1 MDGFLKPNDKMLK
14 RHRRSVFLDNKI
26 NLTFNASSNNPNGLI
41 KQGNVVDKKVL
52 SQVRVFHECLV
63 DRKKQFSSLSSE
75 RCTSFDK
82 NGIVNSKKTL

>member
-26 NLTFNASSNNPNGLI
+26 NLTFNTQSNNPNGLI

-52 SQVRVFHECLV
+52 SQVRYKLMCGDVLA
-63 DRKKQFSSLSSE
+63 
-75 RCTSFDK
+75 K
-82 NGIVNSKKTL
+82 N

>member
-26 NLTFNASSNNPNGLI
+26 NLTFNTSSNNPNGLI

-52 SQVRVFHECLV
+52 SQVR
-63 DRKKQFSSLSSE
+63 
-75 RCTSFDK
+75 
-82 NGIVNSKKTL
+82 

>member
-26 NLTFNASSNNPNGLI
+26 NLTFNAANNTTNGLS

-52 SQVRVFHECLV
+52 NQVRYS
-63 DRKKQFSSLSSE
+63 Q
-75 RCTSFDK
+75 TT
-82 NGIVNSKKTL
+82 NGRIQAISDSIC

>member
-26 NLTFNASSNNPNGLI
+26 NLTFNTQSNNPNGMV

-52 SQVRVFHECLV
+52 SQVRYFMCGVVMRPCKDL
-63 DRKKQFSSLSSE
+63 
-75 RCTSFDK
+75 
-82 NGIVNSKKTL
+82 